1 MSEAHPKSSR
11 DWPDWPAPWLC
22 ALIFLAT
29 LVVYIPALNGELLW
43 DDAGHVTRP
52 DLQSFSGLGRI
63 WFEVGA
69 TQQYYPVL
77 HSAFWLA
84 HRLWGDA
91 TFGYHLINVLLHA
104 TSACLFA
111 AILRKLAVPG
121 AWLAAFL
128 FALHPVCV
136 ESVAWIAEQKNTLST
151 AFGLGT
157 VLAYL
162 RFDESRRGG
171 DYARA
176 AALFALALL
185 TKTVTAT
192 LAPALLVILWW
203 RRGSPASGAGRLE
216 WRRDALPLAP
226 WFAFGGALGLFTAW
240 FEKTQIGASGSD
252 FSFGLVERGLL
263 AGRVV
268 WFYLG
273 KLLWPAELIFI
284 YPRWTV
290 DVTALWQWLF
300 PLGALALVAALWFTR
315 RRGLLAAVLIFG
327 VSLFPVLGF
336 VNVFPFVFSFVA
348 DHFQYLACLGLLAPI
363 AAGLVRLPRVV
374 PVVLLAV
381 LAVLTWRQSG
391 IYRNVLVLYETTLAK
406 NPACW
411 MAHNNLGMALAD
423 AGHVHEAIFH
433 LEQALKLRPNFPE
446 AENNLGYDLTV
457 LGRPQ
462 DAIAHHERALKL
474 QPNFAEAHNNLGFA
488 LATLGRTA
496 EAMGHFSEALRQKPN
511 LPVAHFNFGLAL
523 ANSGRTTE
531 AIAQFTEA
539 VRLKPDYH
547 EAEVNWGIGLV
558 LTNRVAE
565 ALPHIERALE
575 LNPDYADGHATY
587 ARVLASLGRLDEA
600 VSHYGRA
607 LELNPANADAH
618 LGLSNLLR
626 QMGRTDE
633 ANAHYQEA
641 MRLRR

>member
-1 MSEAHPKSSR
+1 MNEARPTPSR

-77 HSAFWLA
+77 HSAFWLE
-84 HRLWGDA
+84 HRQWGDA
-91 TFGYHLINVLLHA
+91 TLGYHLINILLHA

-151 AFGLGT
+151 AFGLGA

-171 DYARA
+171 DYSRA

-618 LGLSNLLR
+618 LNLSNLLR

>member
-1 MSEAHPKSSR
+1 MSEARPTPSR
-11 DWPDWPAPWLC
+11 NWPDWPAPWLC

-29 LVVYIPALNGELLW
+29 LVVYFPALNGELLW

-63 WFEVGA
+63 WFEVAA

-77 HSAFWLA
+77 HSAFWLE

-111 AILRKLAVPG
+111 AILRKLTVPG
-121 AWLAAFL
+121 AWLAALL

-151 AFGLGT
+151 AFGLGA

-162 RFDESRRGG
+162 RFDDTRRGA
-171 DYARA
+171 DFARA
-176 AALFALALL
+176 TALFALALL

-192 LAPALLVILWW
+192 LAPALLIILWW
-203 RRGSPASGAGRLE
+203 RRRRIE

-240 FEKTQIGASGSD
+240 FEKTHIGASGSD

-290 DVTALWQWLF
+290 DVAALWQWLF
-300 PLGALALVAALWFTR
+300 PLGALALVAVLWFTR
-315 RRGLLAAVLIFG
+315 RRGLLAAGLIFG

-374 PVVLLAV
+374 PVVLLAM
-381 LAVLTWRQSG
+381 LAVLTWQQSG
-391 IYRNVLVLYETTLAK
+391 IYRDVFVLYETTLAK

-423 AGHVHEAIFH
+423 AGRVHEAVFH

-462 DAIAHHERALKL
+462 EAIAHHERALKL

-539 VRLKPDYH
+539 VRLKPDYP
-547 EAEVNWGIGLV
+547 EAEVNLGIGLA

-600 VSHYGRA
+600 LSHYGRA

-618 LGLSNLLR
+618 LSLSNLLR